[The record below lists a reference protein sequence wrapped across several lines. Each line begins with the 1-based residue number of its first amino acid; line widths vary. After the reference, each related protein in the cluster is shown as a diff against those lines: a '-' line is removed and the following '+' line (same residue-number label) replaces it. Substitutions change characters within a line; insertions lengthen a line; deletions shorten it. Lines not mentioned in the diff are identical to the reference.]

1 MKITDLVEYIDKE
14 LTALRTLPDGST
26 ELEDENGVK
35 IIVPKQAG
43 KQGMIKADPKGKG
56 FVFNPDDDGES
67 DNVIEPGTK
76 VKVQSGGM
84 NNKRSF

>member
-14 LTALRTLPDGST
+14 LKVLRDKPNET
-26 ELEDENGVK
+26 ELEDEKGVK

-43 KQGMIKADPKGKG
+43 KQGMISQDDQGNAVFDPEA
-56 FVFNPDDDGES
+56 DGES
-67 DNVIEPGTK
+67 DNVIKPGTK
-76 VKVQSGGM
+76 VKVQPGGM